1 MSEVT
6 AVIVGDA
13 PRGVTVETW
22 EVPRPGPGEVVVQTQ
37 AVGICASDLELVD
50 GYLDSWMDITYPVVM
65 GHEWSGDVVEIGP
78 DVANVAAG
86 DRVTGCNDLGGNRW
100 FGLTHHGAA
109 ADRFVV
115 PAELLYRLPDSMSY
129 PQGALIEPFACAFQG
144 LAAIGGADASD
155 SAIIIGGG
163 TIGQCV
169 LAAVRAMGARTLVS
183 EPTAERREFATR
195 MGADAVLD
203 PTAAGE
209 LAEAAQEFT
218 GGGGAHLVVEASGVA
233 PGLASAFDF
242 VGYGGRILFLGLCPD
257 PSIPAGI
264 KYIQEKNL
272 SIRGSTGAPP
282 AIFPPAL
289 RFVEHS
295 GLDLTPLVTTS
306 YPLHEAPEAFEA
318 ARGSAADIKIHMQ
331 PA

>member
-13 PRGVTVETW
+13 PRGVTVETR
-22 EVPRPGPGEVVVQTQ
+22 EVAAPGPGEVVVETQ

-50 GYLDSWMDITYPVVM
+50 GYLDSWMEVTYPVVM
-65 GHEWSGDVVEIGP
+65 GHEWSGDVVDVGP
-78 DVANVAAG
+78 DVANVAPG
-86 DRVTGCNDLGGNRW
+86 DRVTGCNDLGSNRW

-109 ADRFVV
+109 AERFLV
-115 PAELLYRLPDSMSY
+115 PAELLHRLPDSMSY
-129 PQGALIEPFACAFQG
+129 ALGALVEPFACAYQG
-144 LAAIGGADASD
+144 LTAIGGADASD

-169 LAAVRAMGARTLVS
+169 LAAVKAMGARTMVS
-183 EPTAERREFATR
+183 EPTPERREFATR

-203 PTAAGE
+203 PTATND
-209 LAEAAQEFT
+209 LAEAAREFT
-218 GGGGAHLVVEASGVA
+218 EGRGADLVVEASGVA

-242 VGYGGRILFLGLCPD
+242 VGFEGRILFLGLCPE
-257 PSIPAGI
+257 PSISAGI

-272 SIRGSTGAPP
+272 TIRGSTGAPP
-282 AIFPPAL
+282 EIFPPAL
-289 RFVEHS
+289 RFVDNS

-306 YPLHEAPEAFEA
+306 YPFDEAPEAFDA
-318 ARGSAADIKIHMQ
+318 ARSSVTDIKIHMK